1 MANDKR
7 NTPAAQGGEM
17 DDLLRMLD
25 SMESHTL
32 GDDIE
37 ETIRRYGYGDTPAD
51 EYVPPEKGF
60 TPTGD
65 AADLSAL
72 LINPDEIEDE
82 SGADAVQQVSQ
93 LLQSNTEEDMTE
105 DMPPPPES
113 RRNPLAVIGH
123 FFADNWPRQG
133 DEMGTILRKCGFWL
147 SLLVLVAALG
157 YLTYDVIIQP
167 SMNAKL
173 NDELVQMYKPEPIGQ
188 ETIVTDDT
196 NYPNGMLSSF
206 KELYKRNPEVSGW
219 LSFHSTS
226 GLFDIEY
233 PVMYSGDNQKYARV
247 DFDQK
252 KNKNGCLFLDSR
264 NHITDYD
271 AMDQSTI
278 IYGHNMASGQMFA
291 GLNKLIGNET
301 YARTATTLTFSSL
314 YRQDQYKVFAVCL
327 TDEAM
332 VNSAVY
338 YNFWRTFDVNVYKAN
353 EQYAGW
359 TDEEINAQIRKD
371 FYNFVTDVRARS
383 LFDYNSVDVRD
394 DDSILIL
401 ASCTGR
407 TSANLND
414 GRVLVFARRVRPGED
429 AKVDASRIVKNVDV
443 IMPYSWY
450 VNQGERV
457 HEYYEPLVNPVN
469 KTTTKATTTTTTTA
483 ETTTT
488 TEATTTTGSTPETTT
503 TTAPVTPPVEDD
515 TTTPPEDDNTV
526 TPPSD
531 EDTTPSEGDDSTTIP
546 EDGTGSEDG
555 GDDSGDDA
563 NSGDVGW

>member
-1 MANDKR
+1 MANNKK
-7 NTPAAQGGEM
+7 NTPAGQGDEM
-17 DDLLRMLD
+17 DDLFRMLD
-25 SMESHTL
+25 SMESRPL
-32 GDDIE
+32 DEDIE

-51 EYVPPEKGF
+51 AYVPPEKGF
-60 TPTGD
+60 TPTAE

-72 LINPDEIEDE
+72 LIDPDEIVDE
-82 SGADAVQQVSQ
+82 TGSEAMQQAAQ
-93 LLQSNTEEDMTE
+93 LFQGNTEEDMTE

-123 FFADNWPRQG
+123 FFADNWPRRG
-133 DEMGTILRKCGFWL
+133 DELGTILRKCAFWL

-167 SMNAKL
+167 QMNANL
-173 NDELVQMYKPEPIGQ
+173 NEELVEMYQPEPIGQ
-188 ETIVTDDT
+188 ETIITDDT
-196 NYPNGMLSSF
+196 NYPYGMLASF

-219 LSFHSTS
+219 LSYHSSADLFH
-226 GLFDIEY
+226 IEY

-252 KNKNGCLFLDSR
+252 KNKNGSLFLDSR

-271 AMDQSTI
+271 AMDRSTI

-301 YARTATTLTFSSL
+301 YARTAATLTFSSL

-332 VNSAVY
+332 VGSAVY
-338 YNFWRTFDVNVYKAN
+338 YNFWRTFDEGVYKGN
-353 EQYAGW
+353 EQYADW
-359 TDEEINAQIRKD
+359 TDQQIQEQIRKD
-371 FYNFVTDVRARS
+371 FYSFVEDVRDRS

-414 GRVLVFARRVRPGED
+414 GRVLVFARRVREGED
-429 AKVDASRIVKNVDV
+429 ANVDASRIVKNVDV

-457 HEYYEPLVNPVN
+457 HDYYKPIVNPTTT
-469 KTTTKATTTTTTTA
+469 TTTKTTTTA

-488 TEATTTTGSTPETTT
+488 TAESTTSTEATTTTTVGTTTPTTTTTTAEPTETTT
-503 TTAPVTPPVEDD
+503 TTTE
-515 TTTPPEDDNTV
+515 TTT
-526 TPPSD
+526 
-531 EDTTPSEGDDSTTIP
+531 TTTEPTETTTT
-546 EDGTGSEDG
+546 TGPLWNEW
-555 GDDSGDDA
+555 
-563 NSGDVGW
+563 N